1 MATAKTPSLNA
12 SSLPLSTAG
21 SLQSALEAISY
32 ILTPN
37 EYEGTTQTITVDGG
51 DSSVVS
57 WPTDDYGYYDV
68 IITANTAD
76 GFTRRYA
83 GRIA

>member
-1 MATAKTPSLNA
+1 MQYT
-12 SSLPLSTAG
+12 
-21 SLQSALEAISY
+21 
-32 ILTPN
+32 LTPN
-37 EYEGTTQTITVDGG
+37 EYEGSTQTVTVNGG
-51 DSSVVS
+51 GSTPVS
-57 WPTDDYGYYDV
+57 WPTDPYGYYDV

>member
-1 MATAKTPSLNA
+1 LEIPTLDRPGLRRAWDHGGG
-12 SSLPLSTAG
+12 SSP
-21 SLQSALEAISY
+21 
-32 ILTPN
+32 
-37 EYEGTTQTITVDGG
+37 
-51 DSSVVS
+51 VS
-57 WPTDDYGYYDV
+57 WPTDPYGYYDV